1 MTEEIREKANELAKE
16 IKETRED
23 LLHCKVMIENK
34 HTRLYVKSCSI
45 GYYIPEDIASG
56 VLQLSKDAI
65 ERKLEKLE
73 KEYSE
78 L

>member
-1 MTEEIREKANELAKE
+1 MTEEIREKANELAEE
-16 IKETRED
+16 IKKTKSD
-23 LLHCKVMIENK
+23 LCNCEIMLENQHK
-34 HTRLYVKSCSI
+34 GLFIKSSI
-45 GYYIPEDIASG
+45 GYSLPDDIASG

-65 ERKLEKLE
+65 ERKLARLE